1 MASSTATGEKPAH
14 LGVTAPI
21 ALNGPT
27 PKELE
32 VTESLLAELTK
43 QGSFES
49 EEEAKLRCVST
60 TIPFLLTN

>member
-1 MASSTATGEKPAH
+1 MATGERPVY

-32 VTESLLAELTK
+32 VTESLLAELTR
-43 QGSFES
+43 QGSFET
-49 EEEAKLRCVST
+49 EDEAKLRYVCRIVQRT
-60 TIPFLLTN
+60 LTSH